1 MPNAPFDAAKY
12 DAVPYDS
19 DPRPQPAAQT
29 PSLKPALSLSE
40 PVLSDPA
47 LADAPLADAPVAG
60 GRPQPLDLDG
70 EWQRVSP
77 RYVVVEIVG
86 TIIFGL
92 VVAVIAALLWLLAGQ
107 AWALWLGAALLL
119 VTVLNLIFEPR
130 RVRSIGYQL
139 RADDLL
145 FRRGILFQR
154 FVAVPYGRMQ
164 LVDITR
170 GPVARWLGL
179 ADLKFVTAAATTAV
193 AIPGLRETDAEDLR
207 DRLVELAE
215 SRRAGL

>member
-1 MPNAPFDAAKY
+1 MSDHRGTGTGDPFPYDATTSPAAPDTAVPTVPETPEMPDAA
-12 DAVPYDS
+12 AVPDS
-19 DPRPQPAAQT
+19 RGVP
-29 PSLKPALSLSE
+29 
-40 PVLSDPA
+40 PVGA
-47 LADAPLADAPVAG
+47 
-60 GRPQPLDLDG
+60 RLDLPEAG
-70 EWQRVSP
+70 AWQRVSP
-77 RYVVVEIVG
+77 KYVMVEIVG
-86 TIIFGL
+86 SVIFL
-92 VVAVIAALLWLLAGQ
+92 VVVCVVAGVLWLVLEQG
-107 AWALWLGAALLL
+107 WAAVVGGIIAL
-119 VTVLNLIFEPR
+119 VTLVSLAFEPR

-145 FRRGILFQR
+145 FRRGIMFQR

-179 ADLKFVTAAATTAV
+179 ADLKFVTAAATSGV
-193 AIPGLRETDAEDLR
+193 SIPGLAEADADALR

>member
-1 MPNAPFDAAKY
+1 MPNSPFDAAPY
-12 DAVPYDS
+12 DEVPYDS
-19 DPRPQPAAQT
+19 APAETVVPDTARAPR
-29 PSLKPALSLSE
+29 
-40 PVLSDPA
+40 
-47 LADAPLADAPVAG
+47 
-60 GRPQPLDLDG
+60 LDLDG
-70 EWQRVSP
+70 EWHRVSP

-86 TIIFGL
+86 TIIVGIIE
-92 VVAVIAALLWLLAGQ
+92 VVVAALLWLLADQ
-107 AWALWLGAALLL
+107 TWALWVGAALLL
-119 VTVLNLIFEPR
+119 ITLLNLIFEPR

-193 AIPGLRETDAEDLR
+193 SIPGLREEDAENLR

>member
-1 MPNAPFDAAKY
+1 MSDYRGTDTGQAHPHDAAAAPAGPN
-12 DAVPYDS
+12 DLAAPAVPNDTAIP
-19 DPRPQPAAQT
+19 DEPAVPAT
-29 PSLKPALSLSE
+29 PAVP
-40 PVLSDPA
+40 PVGS
-47 LADAPLADAPVAG
+47 
-60 GRPQPLDLDG
+60 RLDLPEAG
-70 EWQRVSP
+70 AWQRVSP
-77 RYVVVEIVG
+77 KYVMVEIVG
-86 TIIFGL
+86 SVIFL
-92 VVAVIAALLWLLAGQ
+92 VIVCVAAGALWLLLDQG
-107 AWALWLGAALLL
+107 WAAIVGGIIAVITL
-119 VTVLNLIFEPR
+119 VSLAFEPR

-145 FRRGILFQR
+145 FRRGIMFQR

-179 ADLKFVTAAATTAV
+179 ADLKFVTAAATSGV
-193 AIPGLRETDAEDLR
+193 AIPGLAEDDANALR